1 MERVQGGK
9 RLAGCDSSLTVLE
22 VAMADPWTLIAAALC
37 GAICYRIAVYRRDRA
52 RYRAGVSWLAYLLAV
67 GTGCESLLITLS
79 VMMAKPV
86 PTVSPFLL
94 MVLIVLLVLVYRARG
109 NVMRILRMD

>member
-1 MERVQGGK
+1 MV
-9 RLAGCDSSLTVLE
+9 
-22 VAMADPWTLIAAALC
+22 DPWTLIAGALC
-37 GAICYRIAVYRRDRA
+37 GAICFRIAVYRREGA

-94 MVLIVLLVLVYRARG
+94 MVLIVLLVLVYRAQG
-109 NVMRILRMD
+109 NIARILRMD

>member
-1 MERVQGGK
+1 MV
-9 RLAGCDSSLTVLE
+9 
-22 VAMADPWTLIAAALC
+22 DPWTLTAGALC
-37 GAICYRIAVYRRDRA
+37 GAICFRIAVYRRDGA

-67 GTGCESLLITLS
+67 GTGCESLQITLATLL
-79 VMMAKPV
+79 AKPA

-109 NVMRILRMD
+109 NVARILRMD

>member
-1 MERVQGGK
+1 
-9 RLAGCDSSLTVLE
+9 
-22 VAMADPWTLIAAALC
+22 
-37 GAICYRIAVYRRDRA
+37 
-52 RYRAGVSWLAYLLAV
+52 
-67 GTGCESLLITLS
+67 LLITLS

-109 NVMRILRMD
+109 NVARILRMD

>member
-1 MERVQGGK
+1 MV
-9 RLAGCDSSLTVLE
+9 
-22 VAMADPWTLIAAALC
+22 DPWTLIAGALC
-37 GAICYRIAVYRRDRA
+37 GAICLRIAAYRRDGA
-52 RYRAGVSWLAYLLAV
+52 RYRAGVSWLAYLLPV

-94 MVLIVLLVLVYRARG
+94 MVLIVLHVLVYCAQD
-109 NVMRILRMD
+109 NVARILRLD